1 MIWSRGRGRV
11 DWSWS
16 WSWSR
21 VCRSWSW
28 SWIGRSWSWVGRS
41 HVVRDDYWSRVDG
54 VVKQGSSVVDHGMVR
69 LVNSV
74 SHHREV
80 VTMMDHVRGDVGSGC
95 GDTQTNQSTNNK
107 SLQGKV

>member
-1 MIWSRGRGRV
+1 M
-11 DWSWS
+11 
-16 WSWSR
+16 
-21 VCRSWSW
+21 
-28 SWIGRSWSWVGRS
+28 
-41 HVVRDDYWSRVDG
+41 RDDYWSRVDG
-54 VVKQGSSVVDHGMVR
+54 VVKQGSSVVDHRMVR

-95 GDTQTNQSTNNK
+95 GDTQSNQSTNNK

>member
-54 VVKQGSSVVDHGMVR
+54 VVKQGSSVVDHRMVG

-80 VTMMDHVRGDVGSGC
+80 VTMMDHVRGDVSSGC